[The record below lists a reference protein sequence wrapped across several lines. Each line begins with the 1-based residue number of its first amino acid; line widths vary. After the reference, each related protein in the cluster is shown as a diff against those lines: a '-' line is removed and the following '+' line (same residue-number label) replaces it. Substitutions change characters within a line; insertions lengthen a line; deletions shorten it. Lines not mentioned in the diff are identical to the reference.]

1 MELVRYTGMNDEP
14 IARPHDDELVDVLR
28 RLAAEADPVP
38 EDVGAAARAAIKTR
52 DLDRELALLI
62 ADSAEPREAH
72 VGSAAETADLEG
84 QRAYEP
90 VRAGGGE
97 SRRLLTF
104 AGGDVQVDLEVSD
117 HGDRLDLIGQFTG
130 ASTEGCA
137 LEYAGGS
144 QRALEVDGLGRFLAT
159 GVERG
164 PVRARFRSAAGA
176 PMTTAWVRL

>member
-1 MELVRYTGMNDEP
+1 MNDEP
-14 IARPHDDELVDVLR
+14 VARSHDDELVDVLR
-28 RLAAEADPVP
+28 RLAAEADPMP
-38 EDVGAAARAAIKTR
+38 EDVAAAARAAIHTR
-52 DLDRELALLI
+52 DLDHQLAQLI
-62 ADSAEPREAH
+62 ADSA
-72 VGSAAETADLEG
+72 ADVSEHEEKPG
-84 QRAYEP
+84 FEP
-90 VRAGGGE
+90 VRNGSGE

-137 LEYAGGS
+137 LEYAGGTR
-144 QRALEVDGLGRFLAT
+144 QVLDVDSLGRFLVN

-176 PMTTAWVRL
+176 PMTTAWIRL